1 MKKEI
6 STFQYTVKKI
16 ILNYFKALGK
26 NVHWQKICTQMI
38 NVNNIEYLKSPIK
51 LYLSV
56 TDKRIKDIWKLTL
69 SF

>member
-1 MKKEI
+1 
-6 STFQYTVKKI
+6 
-16 ILNYFKALGK
+16 
-26 NVHWQKICTQMI
+26 MI

>member
-26 NVHWQKICTQMI
+26 NVHW
-38 NVNNIEYLKSPIK
+38 
-51 LYLSV
+51 
-56 TDKRIKDIWKLTL
+56 
-69 SF
+69 